1 MNGRASKGEGAGG
14 VAAIS
19 ERVESSLEVGL

>member
-1 MNGRASKGEGAGG
+1 MNWRASKGEGASG